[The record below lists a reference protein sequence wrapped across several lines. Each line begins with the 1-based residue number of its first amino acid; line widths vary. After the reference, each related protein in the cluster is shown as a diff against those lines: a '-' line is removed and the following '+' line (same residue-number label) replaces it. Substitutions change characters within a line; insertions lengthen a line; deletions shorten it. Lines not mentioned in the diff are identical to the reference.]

1 MTRVCFTWLLAVG
14 YPVGMM
20 MLGLAVL
27 SVPFYFARQ
36 TQLIAMIIVGG
47 FVGVVEIDGQSLDK
61 KMGLSLPTAT
71 ALYELGI
78 LFLLFMAGMEVDLQ
92 AVKKAWQ
99 LILINGGGHILTN
112 FGIFC
117 GLGVAAFG
125 GEASTI
131 GIIYFAL
138 CCTLSSTI
146 MVLGCLKKRA
156 EMEKLH
162 GQVILG
168 IMVMQDITAVFAIAI
183 MDAFDAS
190 PNAPPVNIPKKI
202 GFLIMWFA
210 ILLVV
215 LVLLNK
221 FVLDKLFRFF
231 AVTPEMLF
239 IVTFAY
245 SLGIAALFGH
255 FLPTWIIGG
264 FNQELAIFFAGVS
277 IAALPYRV
285 QIETFVEPI
294 KAFGVVL
301 FFFIL
306 GINLPLRPLSELE
319 AAMGWGFG
327 IGLLT
332 VLVCPTLMWIFGIL
346 TGLDSKSAFLIGFTI
361 NQISEFSLILA
372 SAANGLQILTKTMYL
387 VVVIAAIVA
396 FILSGA
402 GHGIMDKMYL
412 SLFKSIMW
420 PLDKFCRVKEE
431 QEDGFEMHNHVVLL
445 GFNEVGMEIAEY
457 FRKTQGEDVLCVQLN
472 PALHDRFKR
481 FYKLNAAK
489 AYKANAGPDLG
500 TCSNIY
506 SQYADPNNPDTW
518 HHYGLH
524 HAKLVVSCQQGTTES
539 DCVLAGD
546 LAHHNVPFLCLSDSN
561 VEARV
566 MYDAG
571 VRYVIQTE
579 SLAAKAVKRQ
589 LEGQQLTKQTF
600 MAEYR
605 RVHQDDMRIEEEDP
619 VRAQLAEF
627 L

>member
-1 MTRVCFTWLLAVG
+1 
-14 YPVGMM
+14 

-27 SVPFYFARQ
+27 AVPFYLAKQ
-36 TQLIAMIIVGG
+36 TQLIAMIIVGA
-47 FVGVVEIDGQSLDK
+47 FVGVVEIDGQKLDE
-61 KMGLSLPTAT
+61 KMGLSVPTAT

-92 AVKKAWQ
+92 AVMKAWQ
-99 LILINGGGHILTN
+99 LILINGLGHIALN
-112 FGIFC
+112 FGAFA
-117 GLGVAAFG
+117 GLAVAAFG
-125 GEASTI
+125 STASGV
-131 GIIYFAL
+131 GIVYFSL
-138 CCTLSSTI
+138 CVTLSSTI
-146 MVLGCLKKRA
+146 MVLGTLKKRG
-156 EMEKLH
+156 EMEAMH
-162 GQVILG
+162 GQIVLG
-168 IMVMQDITAVFAIAI
+168 IMVLQDIVAVFAIAV

-190 PNAPPVNIPKKI
+190 PTAPPVNIPEKL
-202 GFLIMWFA
+202 GFLLMWFA

-215 LVLLNK
+215 LVVLNK

-231 AVTPEMLF
+231 AVSAEMLF

-245 SLGIAALFGH
+245 SLGIAAMFGH

-264 FNQELAIFFAGVS
+264 FNQELSIFFAGVS

-306 GINLPLRPLSELE
+306 GINLPLEPIDELV
-319 AAMGWGFG
+319 ASLPWGFALAG
-327 IGLLT
+327 LT
-332 VLVCPTLMWIFGIL
+332 VFVFPAIVWFCGAVS
-346 TGLDSKSAFLIGFTI
+346 GVDSKVAFLISFII

-372 SAANGLQILTKTMYL
+372 SSANGYQIFTKNMYL
-387 VVVIAAIVA
+387 TIVVAAITA
-396 FILSGA
+396 FILSGC
-402 GHGIMDKMYL
+402 GHAIIDMVYEKFGKRL
-412 SLFKSIMW
+412 LW
-420 PLDKFCRVKEE
+420 PLDKYCRVKPPHEE
-431 QEDGFEMHNHVVLL
+431 AFEMHHHVVLL
-445 GFNEVGMEIAEY
+445 GFNEIGMEIAEY
-457 FRKTQGEDVLCVQLN
+457 FRKVQGEDVLCVQLD
-472 PALHDRFKR
+472 PALHDKFKQ
-481 FYKLNAAK
+481 FYKLNGAK
-489 AYKANAGPDLG
+489 AFKEGAPGANDLG
-500 TCSNIY
+500 VCSNVY

-518 HHYGLH
+518 HHYEFH

-571 VRYVIQTE
+571 VRYVIQSE

-589 LEGQQLTKQTF
+589 LEGQVLRKQNF
-600 MAEYR
+600 MAEYVR
-605 RVHQDDMRIEEEDP
+605 QHKNDMEDEKTDAH
-619 VRAQLAEF
+619 RKELSEF